1 MTRIMDDRAVLAIDP
16 GPRGVAFVFFENG
29 TLLDWGTRGRGR
41 KELEVLEAMLD
52 RFRADVLVLENTDA
66 FGCERRAR
74 WKHIVRRMAERARAR
89 GVAVEAV
96 SYYAVRSAWAACGK
110 TNKHEVA
117 TGIAALFPEVEPW
130 VPRVRR
136 DWDSEDA
143 RAGVFDAFSLLLHMH
158 KTETVDSAQ
167 ALRAC
172 A

>member
-1 MTRIMDDRAVLAIDP
+1 MTKITDNRALLAIDP

-41 KELEVLEAMLD
+41 KELQVLDEMLD
-52 RFRADVLVLENTDA
+52 RFKADVLVLEDPDA

-74 WKHIVRRMAERARAR
+74 WKHIVRRMAQRA
-89 GVAVEAV
+89 
-96 SYYAVRSAWAACGK
+96 SVRSVPVEMVSRYVVRRAWAACGR

-117 TGIAALFPEVEPW
+117 TGIAALFPEMEPW

-143 RAGVFDAFSLLLHMH
+143 RAGVFDAFSLLLHVR
-158 KTETVDSAQ
+158 KTEIVDSASE
-167 ALRAC
+167 ALRA
-172 A
+172 